1 MDHIAIDVGGR
12 ESQVCVR
19 SETGKILQEIR
30 VDTRDLPKLFGRQ
43 EPSNVIL
50 ETCSESFHLAD
61 AAIEHG
67 HRVRVVPAT
76 LAKALGVG
84 ARKTKT
90 DVRDARALSEA
101 SCRLTELPSVHVPSH
116 ESRVIKTRLSIRDA
130 LVGSRTHLVNAVRG
144 WLRSAMVRLRSGA
157 VETLPQR
164 VRDAVETPPFIE
176 SALVVIETLSV
187 QIRDVDRELATLA
200 KSGSTT
206 RLLMSTPGIGAQTA
220 VAFAATLDDASLFD
234 AAFKVAA
241 YLGLTPGE
249 RSSGD
254 SKHRVGITKAGSP
267 RVLWLLIQA
276 AWTFR
281 RRAKTHPI
289 ALWATEVEKRRGK
302 FVAVVALAR
311 KLAGVLFAI
320 WRDGVPYDSKR
331 GAAPPAARVDVTTTP
346 VPTALLEARSGAT

>member
-19 SETGKILQEIR
+19 SETGKILQEMR

-116 ESRVIKTRLSIRDA
+116 E
-130 LVGSRTHLVNAVRG
+130 
-144 WLRSAMVRLRSGA
+144 
-157 VETLPQR
+157 
-164 VRDAVETPPFIE
+164 
-176 SALVVIETLSV
+176 
-187 QIRDVDRELATLA
+187 
-200 KSGSTT
+200 
-206 RLLMSTPGIGAQTA
+206 
-220 VAFAATLDDASLFD
+220 
-234 AAFKVAA
+234 
-241 YLGLTPGE
+241 
-249 RSSGD
+249 
-254 SKHRVGITKAGSP
+254 
-267 RVLWLLIQA
+267 
-276 AWTFR
+276 
-281 RRAKTHPI
+281 
-289 ALWATEVEKRRGK
+289 
-302 FVAVVALAR
+302 
-311 KLAGVLFAI
+311 
-320 WRDGVPYDSKR
+320 
-331 GAAPPAARVDVTTTP
+331 
-346 VPTALLEARSGAT
+346 